1 MKRKTGFFRSLFGAK
16 IGKCDEGTRN
26 ETNTQPS
33 IPITSNTLDSEVHGH
48 QPTHTRLL
56 FPSASQEGIME
67 GYLTKRGGSAQKY
80 LNFHSEPWERCYF
93 TLTSAGTLYIYKNRL
108 EYRNGPK
115 NHTLTQPLRLSEYYV
130 EVCNLDD
137 ELRSE
142 NVINAGRSKSDSV
155 FPKRLLA
162 IPDDSDIKPYR
173 FQMTLVLRKHV
184 DDLVQVDESGYTTR
198 IVPSKQSRYRD
209 HWVLRCDTEEELLQW
224 VQAMQDLC
232 PSSFEAT

>member
-1 MKRKTGFFRSLFGAK
+1 MKAKTGFFRSLFSPKMNK
-16 IGKCDEGTRN
+16 IDGDGRN
-26 ETNTQPS
+26 EVKPS
-33 IPITSNTLDSEVHGH
+33 KPTTSNTLESEVHVRL
-48 QPTHTRLL
+48 PTSAPRLL
-56 FPSASQEGIME
+56 PSANQEVIME

-93 TLTSAGTLYIYKNRL
+93 TLTSSGNLYIYKNRL

-115 NHTLTQPLRLSEYYV
+115 NHTLMHPLRLCDYYV

-137 ELRSE
+137 ELRTE
-142 NVINAGRSKSDSV
+142 NVIDAGRSKSDSV
-155 FPKRLLA
+155 FPRRLLT
-162 IPDDSDIKPYR
+162 IPDDTEIKPYR

-184 DDLVQVDESGYTTR
+184 DDQIQVDESGYTTR
-198 IVPSKQSRYRD
+198 TVPSKQSRYRD

-224 VQAMQDLC
+224 VQVMKDLC